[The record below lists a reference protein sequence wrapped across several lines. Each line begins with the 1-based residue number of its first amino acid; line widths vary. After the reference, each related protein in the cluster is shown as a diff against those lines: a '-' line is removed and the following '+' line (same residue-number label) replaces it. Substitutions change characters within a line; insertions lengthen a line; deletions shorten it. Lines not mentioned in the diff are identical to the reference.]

1 LPGGLISEVAPGSAT
16 ARAGHRVGDVLL
28 AINGRELR
36 DVIDVQFYA
45 ADDSIV
51 FSARRNDERLE
62 LAVRR
67 RYSETVGLS
76 FAAPTFD
83 GIRRCANH
91 YDFCFVDQMP
101 GGLRRSL
108 YIRDDDYRYSFLY
121 GSYVTLT
128 RLNEVDWERIAEQN
142 LSPLYV
148 SVHVTEP
155 ELRRTLLNN
164 PMAPD
169 IVPQLQRLID
179 AGIELHTQL
188 VLQPG
193 VNDGAHLDRSVT
205 DLVGLY
211 PGVLSVSVVP
221 VGITRF
227 HRGNCRAYTDLE
239 MRAVFDQVS
248 AWQDRLRRELGIGF
262 VYLSDEWYLRLDE
275 PVPSRAEYD
284 GLDLTE
290 NGVGLVRRFLESASW
305 HSRWSISE
313 ERSLTLVTGMLF
325 APSLRRAVAGIDRVN
340 VAAVSNRFLG
350 DTVTVAGLLTG
361 EDVITQLAGCG
372 IGDVLVLPPAM
383 FGGPEGQSLDEMR
396 PERIGAALER
406 PVIVPERSY

>member
-1 LPGGLISEVAPGSAT
+1 
-16 ARAGHRVGDVLL
+16 
-28 AINGRELR
+28 
-36 DVIDVQFYA
+36 
-45 ADDSIV
+45 
-51 FSARRNDERLE
+51 
-62 LAVRR
+62 
-67 RYSETVGLS
+67 
-76 FAAPTFD
+76 
-83 GIRRCANH
+83 
-91 YDFCFVDQMP
+91 
-101 GGLRRSL
+101 
-108 YIRDDDYRYSFLY
+108 
-121 GSYVTLT
+121 
-128 RLNEVDWERIAEQN
+128 
-142 LSPLYV
+142 
-148 SVHVTEP
+148 
-155 ELRRTLLNN
+155 
-164 PMAPD
+164 MA
-169 IVPQLQRLID
+169 
-179 AGIELHTQL
+179 
-188 VLQPG
+188 
-193 VNDGAHLDRSVT
+193 
-205 DLVGLY
+205 
-211 PGVLSVSVVP
+211 
-221 VGITRF
+221 
-227 HRGNCRAYTDLE
+227 
-239 MRAVFDQVS
+239 
-248 AWQDRLRRELGIGF
+248 
-262 VYLSDEWYLRLDE
+262 E